1 MPHTEATVRAVFAS
15 DSEATRLSRS
25 WKPLVWVAG
34 MEPYLPAFSYEKF
47 MNPKTRP
54 HVPCA
59 SGSKAEVAEQRW
71 R

>member
-34 MEPYLPAFSYEKF
+34 MEP
-47 MNPKTRP
+47 
-54 HVPCA
+54 
-59 SGSKAEVAEQRW
+59 
-71 R
+71 